1 MHRLLRLE
9 RSEGLIMTDTILVI
23 ANSAGT
29 VGNESALE
37 KKNRITVSK
46 LITPCNFAKDY
57 AEEVRDKA

>member
-1 MHRLLRLE
+1 
-9 RSEGLIMTDTILVI
+9 MTDTILVI
-23 ANSAGT
+23 ANSVGT

-57 AEEVRDKA
+57 GEGVHR

>member
-9 RSEGLIMTDTILVI
+9 RSEGRIMTDTILVI

-29 VGNESALE
+29 IGNESALE

-46 LITPCNFAKDY
+46 LITPYNFAKDY
-57 AEEVRDKA
+57 AEGVQ

>member
-1 MHRLLRLE
+1 
-9 RSEGLIMTDTILVI
+9 MTDTILVI

-37 KKNRITVSK
+37 KKNRITGSK

-57 AEEVRDKA
+57 AEEVRR

>member
-1 MHRLLRLE
+1 
-9 RSEGLIMTDTILVI
+9 MTDTILVI